1 MLLCCD
7 GSLNSKNK
15 TCTNSLTQGPF
26 YSVTKWTSKSQ
37 AFGRR
42 LVLEFHGCTKHL
54 HHLHWNLHHF
64 TSLII
69 FAKVPKPLNAHP
81 RNGKLENSASAATCG
96 SCKGLGTQVLRDVES
111 LFRNLSAFAVTH
123 PHRPTQT
130 HTDPHREL
138 YPALSYDILW
148 HLCFWMRTWPGHGRM
163 TRVVR
168 CG

>member
-7 GSLNSKNK
+7 GSLNSKKK

-130 HTDPHREL
+130 HKEYCILHCLMTLVLLDADMTWTWTD
-138 YPALSYDILW
+138 DK
-148 HLCFWMRTWPGHGRM
+148 GG
-163 TRVVR
+163 
-168 CG
+168 